1 MIVDDDGESACKEFL
16 SIASDHSISWI
27 KIENQKCQ
35 ITPVALM
42 ACQMTENYLDNQLVD

>member
-1 MIVDDDGESACKEFL
+1 MMMENLLARNFL

-27 KIENQKCQ
+27 KIENQKCE

-42 ACQMTENYLDNQLVD
+42 TCQTENYLDQLVD